1 MKPDVLFLLHLPP
14 AIHGSAIVGLSI
26 KESEKIN
33 HAFNGRFINL
43 LLSKEV
49 NDSGNLSLL
58 KLFKA
63 LKISFQLIKVL
74 LQKKPD
80 VCYLAL
86 TTTGTAFFKDFLL
99 IVLLKL
105 FRIPLVYHLHN
116 KGFAQK
122 ENSSFFRKLFR
133 FTFKDS
139 KVIILSRQLFSDVAA
154 YVSPEQVEICPNG
167 VARVAGDVAPRA
179 NAVPRILFLSNLIK
193 SKGIIVLLEAC
204 VVLKN
209 RNCIFQCVIAG
220 GDGDISGTQL
230 NEMIHSL
237 GLEEHVSY
245 VGSKFGQEKDRVF
258 KSADL
263 FVFPTYYNA
272 ETFGLVN
279 AEAMQYR
286 LPVVSTFEGGIPDI
300 VEDGVTGFLVPQR
313 DVGALAD
320 KLELLL
326 KDEDLRNRMGQA
338 GYQRYEN
345 EFTQE
350 RFENRLIEIMQRVLD
365 ERSINEN

>member
-26 KESEKIN
+26 KESTKIN
-33 HAFNGRFINL
+33 QVFSGRYINL

-49 NDSGNLSLL
+49 NDSGNLSFL
-58 KLFKA
+58 KVCKA
-63 LKISFQLIKVL
+63 LRISFQLLRQL

-80 VCYLAL
+80 VCYFAL
-86 TTTGTAFFKDFLL
+86 TTTGTAFFKDFIL

-105 FRIPLVYHLHN
+105 FRVRVVYHLHN

-122 ENSSFFRKLFR
+122 ENSSFYRELFS
-133 FTFKDS
+133 FAFKDS
-139 KVIILSRQLFSDVAA
+139 KVVILSKHLFSDIAA
-154 YVSPEQVEICPNG
+154 YVAPEQVEVCPNG
-167 VARVAGDVAPRA
+167 VAWVADEVADRA
-179 NAVPRILFLSNLIK
+179 NAVPQILFLSNLIK
-193 SKGIIVLLEAC
+193 SKGVLILLEAC
-204 VVLKN
+204 VLLKDQ
-209 RNCIFQCVIAG
+209 NCSFQCVIAG
-220 GDGDISGTQL
+220 GDGDISGGQL
-230 NEMIHSL
+230 EEMIRL
-237 GLEEHVSY
+237 LDLAEHVCY
-245 VGSKFGQEKDRVF
+245 VGAKFDSDKDQIFR
-258 KSADL
+258 SADL

-313 DVGALAD
+313 NVTALAD
-320 KLELLL
+320 KIKLLL
-326 KDEDLRNRMGQA
+326 KNEKLRKRMGEA
-338 GYQRYEN
+338 GYRKYEN

-350 RFENRLIEIMQRVLD
+350 KFENRLIEILKRACD
-365 ERSINEN
+365 I